1 MMSTFNNI
9 FALFM
14 LLVSNDIA
22 YGVVHHASSY
32 PSHVSNVP
40 EQRVHDAPIV
50 EQPLAK
56 IDIHKAVIA
65 LHESASIRANPFLL
79 GSKVR
84 KCLLQLCLHI
94 RILVSF
100 IGNINEAFS
109 M

>member
-1 MMSTFNNI
+1 MMSTFNNL
-9 FALFM
+9 FALFL

-40 EQRVHDAPIV
+40 EQHVHAPIV

-56 IDIHKAVIA
+56 IDILKAVIA

-84 KCLLQLCLHI
+84 KCLLHLCLHI